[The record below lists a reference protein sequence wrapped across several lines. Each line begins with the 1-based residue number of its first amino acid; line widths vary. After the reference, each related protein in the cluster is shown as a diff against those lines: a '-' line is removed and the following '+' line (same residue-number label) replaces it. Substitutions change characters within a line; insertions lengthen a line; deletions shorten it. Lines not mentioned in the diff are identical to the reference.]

1 MMRKVPRSILTNKL
15 LSDAPRVNKKVARKM
30 NAEMVKKVKIKV
42 VTST

>member
-15 LSDAPRVNKKVARKM
+15 LSDAPRVNKKVERKM